1 MSMEE
6 VDAKCTQMTKQESQD
21 ASRPLRPSPFLVMD
35 DIVEKLK
42 MLNAE
47 ELFLKPR
54 NLPAIHRCYFAMA
67 LELPPPLTQFGVMV
81 ELMHWLA
88 VFAKASEPADVSA
101 GPAPQRSG
109 SDRSPVAAGV
119 TGGDAAAGGGAEN
132 GK

>member
-1 MSMEE
+1 
-6 VDAKCTQMTKQESQD
+6 
-21 ASRPLRPSPFLVMD
+21 MD

-88 VFAKASEPADVSA
+88 DFAQASAECADVSA
-101 GPAPQRSG
+101 GPAPPRG
-109 SDRSPVAAGV
+109 SAGSADRILFAAGV
-119 TGGDAAAGGGAEN
+119 TGGDAAAGGGTDS
-132 GK
+132 GKV